1 MESRKLH
8 KTEGFFC
15 VVHCLLS
22 EEMIYGLPNDIYA
35 VLPNLRMSLRSFEN
49 PMILLGE
56 KLYKGI
62 I

>member
-1 MESRKLH
+1 
-8 KTEGFFC
+8 
-15 VVHCLLS
+15 
-22 EEMIYGLPNDIYA
+22 MIYGLPDDISA
-35 VLPNLRMSLRSFEN
+35 VLTNLRMSLRSFEN